1 MKTARLSM
9 ITKVI
14 LLQVLFL
21 ILHYLY
27 EWFPGGVTAVISAT
41 DESIYQH
48 MKVAFFA
55 YILLSLGEFAIF
67 HKQIESWGKFFHT
80 RALTAVLFSLL
91 VIVWYYTSCAYFIKF
106 NNLFL
111 EVLFA
116 NIATILTSITGLHIE
131 QHLEKVDFSLGMKSL
146 SIAVFVVKLSEFI
159 IFTYRLPW
167 LDVFA
172 NPPGW

>member
-1 MKTARLSM
+1 MKAVRMSM

-14 LLQVLFL
+14 LLQILFL

-27 EWFPGGVTAVISAT
+27 EWFPGGITTIISAT

-55 YILLSLGEFAIF
+55 YILLSLGEYAFF
-67 HKQIESWGKFFHT
+67 HKQIESRAKFFHT
-80 RALTAVLFSLL
+80 RALTAVLYSIL

-106 NNLFL
+106 ESIFL

-116 NIATILTSITGLHIE
+116 NIATILTSVTGLHIE
-131 QHLEKVDFSLGMKSL
+131 QHLEKVDFSLGMKRL
-146 SIAVFVVKLSEFI
+146 SVALFLVKLSEYI

>member
-1 MKTARLSM
+1 MKTIRIAM
-9 ITKVI
+9 VKKVI

-21 ILHYLY
+21 LLHYLY
-27 EWFPGGVTAVISAT
+27 NWFPNNVTAIISAT

-48 MKVAFFA
+48 MKVAFFS
-55 YILLSLGEFAIF
+55 YIIVSLIEFAIC
-67 HKQIESWGKFFHT
+67 HKRIESRARFFHT

-106 NNLFL
+106 DNLFL

-116 NIATILTSITGLHIE
+116 NIATILTSITGLHLE
-131 QHLEKVDFSLGMKSL
+131 QHLEQIDFSLGMKRL
-146 SIAVFVVKLSEFI
+146 SVAIFVVKLSEYI

>member
-1 MKTARLSM
+1 MKTIRINM

-14 LLQVLFL
+14 LLQFTFL
-21 ILHYLY
+21 LLHYLY
-27 EWFPGGVTAVISAT
+27 EWFPNGVTAIVSAT

-48 MKVAFFA
+48 MKVAFFS
-55 YILLSLGEFAIF
+55 YILVSLFEYIWFR
-67 HKQIESWGKFFHT
+67 KQIESRGKFIHA

-91 VIVWYYTSCAYFIKF
+91 VIVWYYTSCAYFVKF
-106 NNLFL
+106 DNLFL
-111 EVLFA
+111 EILFA
-116 NIATILTSITGLHIE
+116 NIATILTSITGLHLE
-131 QHLEKVDFSLGMKSL
+131 QHLEQVDFSLGMKRL

-159 IFTYRLPW
+159 IFTHRLPW